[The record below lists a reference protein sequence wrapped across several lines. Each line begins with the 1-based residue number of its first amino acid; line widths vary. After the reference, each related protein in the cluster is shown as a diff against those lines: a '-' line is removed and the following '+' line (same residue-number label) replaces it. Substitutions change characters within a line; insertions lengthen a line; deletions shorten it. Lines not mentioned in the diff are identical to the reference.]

1 MIIQIIILIVVVIV
15 VEASNIF
22 HDLLLH
28 LKYAHYLIAD
38 GVLRRGTVLARE
50 SNKCRTKGFEDFYPS
65 NSFRLSVLACQETP

>member
-1 MIIQIIILIVVVIV
+1 MIIQKIIIISK
-15 VEASNIF
+15 ASNIF

-28 LKYAHYLIAD
+28 LNDAHYLIAD